1 MKAPP
6 NSICYLLNWRIMI
19 KWCVFSGKIGY
30 KLEEETIWE
39 CKNKSKYSHTH
50 KNESKS
56 VAKQLAVACIGSLPL
71 DFHESGEISH
81 PRVKPSICPV
91 LIFMLFKVKF
101 ERWKTNNQE
110 NKKSREKHGVCV
122 EPIKKWLKF
131 LKQLP
136 LLAPN
141 RMKMT
146 KN

>member
-1 MKAPP
+1 MSFPREFFVCLFVCYICTIWNGKNRLNGQDELSVKKIESSPPPP

-19 KWCVFSGKIGY
+19 KSCVFSGKIGY

-81 PRVKPSICPV
+81 PRVKPLHLSSAHIHV
-91 LIFMLFKVKF
+91 I
-101 ERWKTNNQE
+101 
-110 NKKSREKHGVCV
+110 
-122 EPIKKWLKF
+122 
-131 LKQLP
+131 
-136 LLAPN
+136 
-141 RMKMT
+141 
-146 KN
+146 